1 MPKDVGSTPPLL
13 TRNCMIKDNKE
24 QFRRDFAAQ
33 ALLVMLD
40 FPGDR
45 SDKVRAAVQYA
56 IALVEELDRT
66 EVVAQR

>member
-1 MPKDVGSTPPLL
+1 
-13 TRNCMIKDNKE
+13 MIKDNKE